1 MSAPICIAYPT
12 IMDGLVLRWWL
23 DEASYRNGDGE
34 VASASR
40 NCFMTFDSCPADVA
54 RSADQ
59 AHSYLTVRYAASLH
73 PRLDVS
79 RWVTHTTRFP
89 GRELT
94 PVAPSGAKSNHAE
107 TPER

>member
-12 IMDGLVLRWWL
+12 IMDGLVLRWYANESAWKGGSEL
-23 DEASYRNGDGE
+23 
-34 VASASR
+34 ASASR
-40 NCFMTFDSCPADVA
+40 NCFITFDNCPADVA

-79 RWVTHTTRFP
+79 RWVTHTTRFLD
-89 GRELT
+89 RELT
-94 PVAPSGAKSNHAE
+94 PVSPRGASVPE
-107 TPER
+107 TER